1 MCVLGTASG
10 TKQRGPL
17 SPINGLHSLPKMP
30 GSFPTQANLQDRK
43 VISPTGAV
51 PQDVTSSCLF
61 SHSIFTFS
69 HQADHPTALG
79 VCHVI
84 CAGHHQLPSQTWLPG
99 ISEHQ
104 HCCPTSLLQPF
115 LPASCPRVVSHNH
128 TSPISTSCPLYSPCE
143 MQGGSSASCR
153 VG

>member
-1 MCVLGTASG
+1 MCVPGTASG

-17 SPINGLHSLPKMP
+17 GPINGLHSLPKMP

-51 PQDVTSSCLF
+51 HQDVTSSCLF

-69 HQADHPTALG
+69 HQADYPTALS

-84 CAGHHQLPSQTWLPG
+84 SAGHHQLPSQTWLPG
-99 ISEHQ
+99 ISGHR
-104 HCCPTSLLQPF
+104 HCCPTSLLCSPSC
-115 LPASCPRVVSHNH
+115 LPP
-128 TSPISTSCPLYSPCE
+128 TPGLSPTTTPLPLAPAALSTALV
-143 MQGGSSASCR
+143 R
-153 VG
+153 